1 MFDEQ
6 LTLGDDERAVTL
18 KRVWE
23 RALAQLANRVSKPT
37 YEGQIRPSRPIDLS
51 DRVFTLAVPGNWA
64 REWLEKRHSGL
75 IRSTLGS
82 ILGFP
87 VELRLVVT
95 NDAAP
100 AEPLDRFLLPIE
112 APCAPEPVQAPGRRT
127 AEEYQPASGVPCVQ
141 LNDRYTFE
149 SYVVGRSNRLA
160 HAVAVAVA
168 ESPGGTYNPV
178 FIYGGSGLGKTHLL
192 HAIGIALRTRQ
203 TDCVAAY
210 VDGEH
215 FTHQYV
221 SALRERKM
229 DDFRRYY
236 RTADVWLVDDIQSI
250 AGKEGTKEEF
260 FHTFNV
266 LHHSGKQI
274 VITSDRSPRDLTA
287 MDERLRSRF
296 ESGLIADIV
305 PPAYETRVAIMEQ
318 RCLREGWAVP
328 KDVIDHIAGAIHSN
342 VRALEGAMTK
352 LVAYSSIMRC
362 AIGPE
367 MAQSVLGEYFIDKPL
382 PPSMRKSVS
391 IDEIVEAVSRQL
403 GPAPDAIRGQSRAH
417 AVVAARQVAMYL
429 ARSLTSECLAQVG
442 AQIGGRDHS
451 TVQRAVARV
460 EGLMAKDATLHA
472 TVMSLRAKLE
482 R

>member
-6 LTLGDDERAVTL
+6 LTLGDDERTVTL

-23 RALAQLANRVSKPT
+23 RALVQLANKVTKPT
-37 YEGQIRPSRPIDLS
+37 FEGQIRPSRPVDLS

-64 REWLEKRHSGL
+64 REWLEKRHSAL
-75 IRSTLGS
+75 IRSTLES

-87 VELRLVVT
+87 VELRLVVA

-100 AEPLDRFLLPIE
+100 PDPLARLLENAET
-112 APCAPEPVQAPGRRT
+112 APSPEPAPLRRPH
-127 AEEYQPASGVPCVQ
+127 EEYQPASGVPCVQ
-141 LNDRYTFE
+141 LNDRYTFD
-149 SYVVGRSNRLA
+149 SFVVGRSNRLA
-160 HAVAVAVA
+160 HAVAMAVA
-168 ESPGGTYNPV
+168 EAPGTTYNPV

-192 HAIGIALRTRQ
+192 HAIGISLRGREPN
-203 TDCVAAY
+203 CVVAY

-229 DDFRRYY
+229 DEFRRYY
-236 RTADVWLVDDIQSI
+236 RTVDVWLVDDIQSI

-296 ESGLIADIV
+296 ESGLIADIG
-305 PPAYETRVAIMEQ
+305 PPALETRVAIMEQ
-318 RCLREGWAVP
+318 RCHREGWEVP
-328 KDVIDHIAGAIHSN
+328 TEVIHHIAGAIQSN
-342 VRALEGAMTK
+342 IRALEGAITK
-352 LVAYSSIMRC
+352 LVAYASIMRC
-362 AIGPE
+362 AIGWE

-382 PPSMRKSVS
+382 PPEMRKSVT
-391 IDEIVEAVSRQL
+391 IGEVVEAVANQF
-403 GPAPDAIRGQSRAH
+403 GITAAAIRGPSRSH

-429 ARSLTSECLAQVG
+429 ARELTNECLAQVG

-451 TVQRAVARV
+451 TVQRAAARV
-460 EGLMAKDATLHA
+460 ESLMESDPTLHA
-472 TVMSLRAKLE
+472 TVMSLRARLE